1 MTILITGGTGL
12 IGAALAERLLSRGD
26 RVVLFEAAP
35 SEVRLGALRRH
46 GDRLAVIRGDVQ
58 SLGELVDAARVHRP
72 RAIVHL
78 AFVLGG
84 EANTIPE
91 RATRVNMLGTVNALE
106 AARLMDVDRVLLA
119 SSIAIYGSDEQYP
132 PDALPLREDAPPW
145 VCRSLPVYGGGKLH
159 TEHLAQAYA
168 EYHGVVTGGLRPS
181 VVYGWGRQ
189 SGSSAFLGEVIDRPA
204 VGEPASVPFGDA
216 AVSVVYVDD
225 VAGQYAALLDAAP
238 AVFAQRRFFNTGGDT
253 ATVRELA
260 ATVARLVPGARI
272 DVRSKGE
279 RDLGG
284 LVTRVSD
291 RSLEEAVGYTRRFT
305 PLEVGVRAEIGV
317 ARAMAGLPPLPV

>member
-1 MTILITGGTGL
+1 MTTLITGGTGL
-12 IGAALAERLLSRGD
+12 IGAALADRLLSGGG

-35 SEVRLGALRRH
+35 SEVRLRALRGH
-46 GDRLAVIRGDVQ
+46 GDRLAVVRGDVQ
-58 SLGELVDAARVHRP
+58 ALGELLEAVRGHRP

-84 EANTIPE
+84 EANRIPE

-106 AARLMDVDRVLLA
+106 AARLLGVERVLLA
-119 SSIAIYGSDEQYP
+119 SSIAVYGSDDQYP
-132 PDALPLREDAPPW
+132 PAALPLREDAPAW
-145 VCRSLPVYGGGKLH
+145 VCRTLPIYGGGKLH

-168 EYHGVVTGGLRPS
+168 EHHGVVTGGLRPS
-181 VVYGWGRQ
+181 IVYGWGRQ

-216 AVSVVYVDD
+216 AVSLVYVDD
-225 VAGQYAALLDAAP
+225 VAAQYAALLEAPP
-238 AVFAQRRFFNTGGDT
+238 AVFAHRRFFNTGGDT

-260 ATVARLVPGARI
+260 ATVARVIPGARI
-272 DVRSKGE
+272 DVRARGE

-284 LVTRVSD
+284 LITRVSD
-291 RSLEEAVGYTRRFT
+291 RALEEAVGYTRRFA
-305 PLEVGVRAEIGV
+305 PLEVGVRAQIAV
-317 ARAMAGLPPLPV
+317 ARAMAGLPPLAG